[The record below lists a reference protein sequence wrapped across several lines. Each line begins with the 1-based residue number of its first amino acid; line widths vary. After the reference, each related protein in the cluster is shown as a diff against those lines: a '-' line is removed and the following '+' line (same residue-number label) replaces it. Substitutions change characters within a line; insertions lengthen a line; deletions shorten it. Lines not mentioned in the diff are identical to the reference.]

1 VAPAPAMSEA
11 LRLEAEPLWKTIHAH
26 PFVRGIGDGTL
37 PQERFRFYM
46 RQDYIFLIE
55 YSRVIALAAAKAPRL
70 GEMGRFADLLNAT
83 LNTEMDLHRGF
94 AQKFGIS
101 RRELEATRPAPS
113 CRAYTDYLLEAAW
126 SGTFGEVAAAMLP
139 CQWDY
144 ALIGQELAAQGAPRD
159 APLYAEWIAMYA
171 SEEFGRLAAWL
182 REILDAAAAEAGPAE
197 RERMRGHF
205 MACTRYEY
213 LFWDM
218 SWKME
223 EWPV

>member
-1 VAPAPAMSEA
+1 MSEA
-11 LRLEAEPLWKTIHAH
+11 LRREAEPLWKTIHAH